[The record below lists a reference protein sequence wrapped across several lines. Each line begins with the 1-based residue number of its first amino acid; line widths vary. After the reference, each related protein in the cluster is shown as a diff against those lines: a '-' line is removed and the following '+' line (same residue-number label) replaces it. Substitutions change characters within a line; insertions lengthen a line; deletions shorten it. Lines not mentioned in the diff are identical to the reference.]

1 MSIRFRLLLLLACLT
16 ALAFL
21 AIDMT
26 AGILIHRAVVD
37 RIVGEARSDAR
48 DLEGRLEARWPSSP
62 EEADLWADETA
73 AALKL
78 PVTLVGPAGRVL
90 GDSQVPLR
98 DLTGLPN
105 WLARPEIAEAARSST
120 GVSLYQGAGADGEV
134 WYLAQR
140 VGPAE
145 APKGFIRLAIPTAEQ
160 ADLSRSYRLPLSLVS
175 LLSLGLIGAV
185 AYRFVGRLSR
195 PIEELHRR
203 ADDVASGQYD
213 LPLSRGSDDG
223 VGRLA
228 SAVERM
234 RRSMVDQIGRTESQ
248 RRLLASI
255 LGGIREG
262 ILVVNRERRVLL
274 MNDSLR
280 ETFRVPRDV
289 VEGTPMVQVVW
300 DRSVLDAY
308 DEALRLDA
316 NVRRRI
322 SIPDGRSFELTIVPF
337 TSGAGAPAGAIGLF
351 FDITR
356 LDALEKVRRDFV
368 ADISHELRTPLSSVR
383 AAAETLLAGA
393 LSEPAD
399 AERFLGILTENTARM
414 AAILSDLTD
423 LSLIE
428 TGAISLSQVSIDLA
442 EAVRDAVAAISARAE
457 ARQVT
462 VETRVPAGL
471 VLRADRRRLD
481 QILVN
486 LLDNAV
492 KFNRKGGAV
501 IVSAR
506 RDGAKIVLTV
516 EDTGPGIPPDVLE
529 RIFNRFFRVDRSR
542 SQEVPGTGLG
552 LAIVRHLVRLHGG
565 EIHAEN
571 REAVGARFIIG
582 LPVAGGPEQPLPE

>member
-1 MSIRFRLLLLLACLT
+1 
-16 ALAFL
+16 
-21 AIDMT
+21 
-26 AGILIHRAVVD
+26 
-37 RIVGEARSDAR
+37 
-48 DLEGRLEARWPSSP
+48 
-62 EEADLWADETA
+62 
-73 AALKL
+73 
-78 PVTLVGPAGRVL
+78 
-90 GDSQVPLR
+90 
-98 DLTGLPN
+98 
-105 WLARPEIAEAARSST
+105 
-120 GVSLYQGAGADGEV
+120 
-134 WYLAQR
+134 
-140 VGPAE
+140 
-145 APKGFIRLAIPTAEQ
+145 
-160 ADLSRSYRLPLSLVS
+160 
-175 LLSLGLIGAV
+175 
-185 AYRFVGRLSR
+185 
-195 PIEELHRR
+195 
-203 ADDVASGQYD
+203 
-213 LPLSRGSDDG
+213 
-223 VGRLA
+223 
-228 SAVERM
+228 
-234 RRSMVDQIGRTESQ
+234 
-248 RRLLASI
+248 
-255 LGGIREG
+255 
-262 ILVVNRERRVLL
+262 
-274 MNDSLR
+274 
-280 ETFRVPRDV
+280 
-289 VEGTPMVQVVW
+289 MVQVVW